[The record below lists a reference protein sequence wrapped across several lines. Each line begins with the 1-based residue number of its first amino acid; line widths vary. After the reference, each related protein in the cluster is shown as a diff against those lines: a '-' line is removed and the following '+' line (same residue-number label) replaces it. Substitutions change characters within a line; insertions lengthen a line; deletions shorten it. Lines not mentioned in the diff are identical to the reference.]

1 MFLDEAR
8 FEKIEDSLT
17 KEGVSRETIAMII
30 GTIQN
35 MRRESN
41 DLRRRLTWLE
51 DQIDEKDLE
60 EIYVEYQKQFNI
72 VNWSGGPT

>member
-8 FEKIEDSLT
+8 FEKIEGSLT